1 MQLRVN
7 GSHKAVLIKPFGI
20 QEEKEEIQKLRT
32 RLEGDNMFQLA
43 LVTQSHLSCLR
54 QQGERH
60 ALQRHAGNC
69 YPSTMNYFHI
79 LSPGIILKLKLQEWL
94 SNESINLPS
103 VNRKLKKK
111 QNKKQT
117 VWG

>member
-32 RLEGDNMFQLA
+32 RLEGTNMFQLA

-54 QQGERH
+54 QQGECH
-60 ALQRHAGNC
+60 ALQRHKGKLLSQCNKIFPNFKPKNNFKAEIAG
-69 YPSTMNYFHI
+69 I
-79 LSPGIILKLKLQEWL
+79 AI
-94 SNESINLPS
+94 
-103 VNRKLKKK
+103 
-111 QNKKQT
+111 
-117 VWG
+117 

>member
-32 RLEGDNMFQLA
+32 GLEGDNMFQLA

-54 QQGERH
+54 RQGERH

-69 YPSTMNYFHI
+69 YPCAMKYFHI
-79 LSPGIILKLKLQEWL
+79 PNPGIILKLKLQEWL
-94 SNESINLPS
+94 SNEPINLTS
-103 VNRKLKKK
+103 SKKK
-111 QNKKQT
+111 RKTKQS
-117 VWG
+117 G